1 MTEKNFK
8 TMVLSLLI
16 LTFFLTISP
25 NAAAEKAAFFEALSR
40 EIDNNSNSYTNSFS
54 EQSVYDGSRANLNFK
69 REFLSGA
76 EISQRAILDDQGREN
91 YNFSFSY
98 PLLPGTNSE
107 LENQYFELKK
117 EIILAEAEY
126 LKLKDQIIIEL
137 SSDYLN
143 LLNQKKEVENLSRTK
158 NDAALALKR
167 AGRKSEIN
175 EITKSEMLA
184 AEISF
189 LEAENSY
196 LNSKNEFEKQKD
208 SLEVDL
214 NLTQEESLLLEDRK
228 KLESELIAFVFDY
241 NSYQFEELYE
251 FFIQENSELLAKNI
265 NIEILKNELNTKARS
280 DFELNLSGNYDYD
293 EDESILGVSLSYDLF
308 DSGSKKNNIEKIE
321 ARLKLTEKEISNQ
334 EKELKI
340 ELQSM
345 LNQLSNFNRQLQKS
359 ELELKKAELDLKEA
373 EEKQK
378 KGIITDK
385 DYLLQEID
393 FYQKLTQLQD
403 SRDRVLIEK
412 LKLSQA
418 LNKGIF
424 KLDKGRRDYE

>member
-228 KLESELIAFVFDY
+228 KLESELKAFVFDY

>member
-126 LKLKDQIIIEL
+126 LKLKDKIIIEL

-228 KLESELIAFVFDY
+228 KLESELKAFVFDY

>member
-167 AGRKSEIN
+167 AGRK
-175 EITKSEMLA
+175 
-184 AEISF
+184 
-189 LEAENSY
+189 
-196 LNSKNEFEKQKD
+196 
-208 SLEVDL
+208 
-214 NLTQEESLLLEDRK
+214 
-228 KLESELIAFVFDY
+228 
-241 NSYQFEELYE
+241 
-251 FFIQENSELLAKNI
+251 
-265 NIEILKNELNTKARS
+265 
-280 DFELNLSGNYDYD
+280 
-293 EDESILGVSLSYDLF
+293 
-308 DSGSKKNNIEKIE
+308 
-321 ARLKLTEKEISNQ
+321 
-334 EKELKI
+334 
-340 ELQSM
+340 
-345 LNQLSNFNRQLQKS
+345 
-359 ELELKKAELDLKEA
+359 
-373 EEKQK
+373 
-378 KGIITDK
+378 
-385 DYLLQEID
+385 
-393 FYQKLTQLQD
+393 
-403 SRDRVLIEK
+403 
-412 LKLSQA
+412 
-418 LNKGIF
+418 
-424 KLDKGRRDYE
+424 

>member
-1 MTEKNFK
+1 
-8 TMVLSLLI
+8 MVLSLLI

-228 KLESELIAFVFDY
+228 KLESELKAFVFDY

>member
-1 MTEKNFK
+1 
-8 TMVLSLLI
+8 
-16 LTFFLTISP
+16 
-25 NAAAEKAAFFEALSR
+25 
-40 EIDNNSNSYTNSFS
+40 
-54 EQSVYDGSRANLNFK
+54 
-69 REFLSGA
+69 
-76 EISQRAILDDQGREN
+76 
-91 YNFSFSY
+91 
-98 PLLPGTNSE
+98 
-107 LENQYFELKK
+107 
-117 EIILAEAEY
+117 
-126 LKLKDQIIIEL
+126 
-137 SSDYLN
+137 
-143 LLNQKKEVENLSRTK
+143 
-158 NDAALALKR
+158 
-167 AGRKSEIN
+167 
-175 EITKSEMLA
+175 MLA

-228 KLESELIAFVFDY
+228 KLESELKAFVFDY